1 MVEDTKSACCCSAK
15 SGARPVGAI
24 AVTDPVCGMAVEPA
38 TAKFQ
43 ADRDG
48 VTTYF
53 CCAGCRAKFLSNP
66 AAFAGLEKISATAT
80 GA

>member
-1 MVEDTKSACCCSAK
+1 MADHNKSACCCSAK
-15 SGARPVGAI
+15 SGARPVGAT

-48 VTTYF
+48 VTLYF

-66 AAFAGLEKISATAT
+66 AAFGGQVKITGTAP